1 MLETL
6 VRRSCSSFC
15 TWPFFSSSAG
25 ARGERAA
32 WIYRQATRLRCNCDN
47 GGSRIDVNSGLM
59 ADFIDFTIDD
69 QNAVLAG
76 VSIGLEWELITPDR
90 EPSTW
95 WFHVRVS
102 LFAFHECNP
111 IGGSKCKSN
120 VSFAGVCACVCV
132 CLGEHICVIQCNLF
146 SLTVVRCSQVVRG
159 LMTPVTWEKKEK
171 QGCFFCFFSR
181 PILTPFFHVGRQNS
195 AGRDAGKNNGGETGW
210 RSRKK
215 FISRVNSGVSV
226 GVLSPGSAWKRL
238 QIGVGESFL
247 CVFFFFFSFVSVD

>member
-1 MLETL
+1 MSFVNTSRARVVWRRKVTSKSFEVNATSIHRATEISKNAQKHLSINLPLLEWVGLLMLETL

-32 WIYRQATRLRCNCDN
+32 WIYRQTTRLRCNCDN

-102 LFAFHECNP
+102 LFAFHACNP

-171 QGCFFCFFSR
+171 QGCFFFV
-181 PILTPFFHVGRQNS
+181 FFHGQ
-195 AGRDAGKNNGGETGW
+195 
-210 RSRKK
+210 
-215 FISRVNSGVSV
+215 F
-226 GVLSPGSAWKRL
+226 
-238 QIGVGESFL
+238 
-247 CVFFFFFSFVSVD
+247 